1 MRNFYIPPNQIFD
14 DIIIISGE
22 EKHHIVNVLR
32 LKPDEHVRIFD
43 GQGNEYLAR
52 LQHFNGD
59 NIIAEILEH
68 KKIPP
73 PRLSVTLLQGLP
85 KFDKFDQIV
94 QKTTELGVSEIVPV
108 LCPRSVP
115 RLNRD
120 VSLKRVSRWQRI
132 ANEASKQCGRIYLP
146 KVKEITEFK
155 ECCTEL
161 NFDVS
166 LILWE
171 EERHI
176 GLKSILKQNA
186 HAERIGLFVGP
197 EGGFSSDEVDIAT
210 AAGAIPVTL
219 GSNILRTETAA
230 IVGVALILY
239 ELGGLGSV

>member
-1 MRNFYIPPNQIFD
+1 MRKFYVPPNQILG
-14 DIIIISGE
+14 DIILISGE

-52 LQHFNGD
+52 LKHFNSD
-59 NIIAEILEH
+59 NVVAEILEH
-68 KKIPP
+68 RQIPP
-73 PRLSVTLLQGLP
+73 PKPAVTLLQGLP

-94 QKTTELGVSEIVPV
+94 QKTTELSVSEIVPV
-108 LCPRSVP
+108 LCQHSVP
-115 RLNRD
+115 RLNCD

-132 ANEASKQCGRIYLP
+132 ANEASKQCGRIYFP

-161 NFDVS
+161 NFDIS

-171 EERHI
+171 EERHL

-186 HAERIGLFVGP
+186 HAERISLFIGP
-197 EGGFSSDEVDIAT
+197 EGGFSPGELDIAT

-239 ELGGLGSV
+239 ELGKLGSI